1 MVHRTIPSR
10 IKRSIRSYLL
20 LPSLHSARGT
30 GRVTDSAYLFFA
42 AQVHEITTGNH
53 DACFGIY
60 GKGSECITHPS
71 APHRLS
77 NGHCELSR
85 NFHCKKKAEGKTRH
99 IRIYNKFLTK
109 WLTGSRQDC
118 NPHGS
123 RQDCNPHGN
132 NEQTAMTQL
141 SLAGFH

>member
-71 APHRLS
+71 APHRFS

-85 NFHCKKKAEGKTRH
+85 NFHCKKKAEGKTST
-99 IRIYNKFLTK
+99 Y
-109 WLTGSRQDC
+109 GSTTSSQQS
-118 NPHGS
+118 GS
-123 RQDCNPHGN
+123 LGVAK
-132 NEQTAMTQL
+132 TATLMGVAKTATL
-141 SLAGFH
+141 MEILNSLP

>member
-85 NFHCKKKAEGKTRH
+85 NFHCKKKQKEKPAHTDLQQVP
-99 IRIYNKFLTK
+99 NKVAHWESPRLQPSWESPRLQPSWK
-109 WLTGSRQDC
+109 Y
-118 NPHGS
+118 
-123 RQDCNPHGN
+123 
-132 NEQTAMTQL
+132 
-141 SLAGFH
+141 